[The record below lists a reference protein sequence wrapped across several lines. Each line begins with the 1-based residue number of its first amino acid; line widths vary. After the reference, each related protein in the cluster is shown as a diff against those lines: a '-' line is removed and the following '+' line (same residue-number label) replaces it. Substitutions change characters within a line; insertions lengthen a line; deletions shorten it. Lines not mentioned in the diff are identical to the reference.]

1 MIPRLPPKQL
11 MLDSFIE
18 ERRSGLQRWLR
29 LMSHHPLFST
39 DEIFKSFLTISSSDY
54 LNQIQNVFN
63 NDRDEFLR
71 LHFDAKLMHGDMDQ
85 LLSSRELIRSRLNQV
100 VKLKR
105 LMEQQA
111 KREMN
116 QSKDFAEMSL
126 TMKSIMRDTNDN
138 SFKDFSENFLEIS
151 KESEKISTN
160 QQLAVTERLV
170 MVIDVLTAHSDLC
183 ERVEKNFMSNLQTMN
198 SPQKTDNVSSEIEI
212 AQRKTFSLFCVT
224 EETKFAQQYLKL
236 LPSILLQFSNEEA
249 KGLATIS
256 EGFRKIIQKES
267 DKIK

>member
-18 ERRSGLQRWLR
+18 ERRSGLQRFLR

-39 DEIFKSFLTISSSDY
+39 DEVLKTFLMNSSDDH
-54 LNQIQNVFN
+54 LNQMQNVFN
-63 NDRDEFLR
+63 DDPEEFLR
-71 LHFDAKLMHGDMDQ
+71 LPFDAKLLHGDMDQ
-85 LLSSRELIRSRLNQV
+85 LSSSRELMRSRLNQV

-116 QSKDFAEMSL
+116 QSKDFAEMSS
-126 TMKSIMRDTNDN
+126 TMKSITRDTNDN
-138 SFKDFSENFLEIS
+138 SFQDFSESFLEIS
-151 KESEKISTN
+151 KESEKLSTN
-160 QQLAVTERLV
+160 QQNAVSERLV

-183 ERVEKNFMSNLQTMN
+183 ERVEKNFMSDLRTKNPRASNNET
-198 SPQKTDNVSSEIEI
+198 SEIEI
-212 AQRKTFSLFCVT
+212 ERRKTFSLFCVT

-236 LPSILLQFSNEEA
+236 LPSILLQFSHEEA
-249 KGLATIS
+249 KGFTNIS
-256 EGFRKIIQKES
+256 EGFRTIVQKES
-267 DKIK
+267 DKIN